1 MYIKALPILL
11 FSGLIAG
18 AAISNADATTVRR
31 VPLPPQYEAYGA
43 DPWAAANGDT
53 AIELQSGSDQGNHE
67 FSHES
72 AGQGAHGGG
81 SHGGGRR

>member
-1 MYIKALPILL
+1 MYLKALPILI

-18 AAISNADATTVRR
+18 AALSNADAATVRR

-53 AIELQSGSDQGNHE
+53 AIDLQSDDDQGNHE
-67 FSHES
+67 FSHHD
-72 AGQGAHGGG
+72 AVHDGAHGG

>member
-1 MYIKALPILL
+1 MYLKALPILL

-18 AAISNADATTVRR
+18 AALSNADAATVRR

-53 AIELQSGSDQGNHE
+53 AIELQSGDDQGNHE
-67 FSHES
+67 FSHGDGVHEGHS
-72 AGQGAHGGG
+72 GHGGG
-81 SHGGGRR
+81 HR